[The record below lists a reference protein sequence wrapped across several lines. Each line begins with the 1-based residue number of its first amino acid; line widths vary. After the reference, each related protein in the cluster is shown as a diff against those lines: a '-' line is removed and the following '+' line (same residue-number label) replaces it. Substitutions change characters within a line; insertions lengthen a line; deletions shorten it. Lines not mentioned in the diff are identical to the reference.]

1 MKCYLILT
9 NRDTRNLIL
18 NNREYKL
25 TRMRCN
31 TFLTKDEITRY
42 SRQIRLAEIG
52 KEGQEKIKGTSV
64 VVIGAGALGCPV
76 LQYLTA
82 AGIGILGIVDNDWV
96 DESNLNRQVLY
107 SLKDIG
113 KPKPLAAKEKLKLL
127 NPEVTF
133 NVHFIRLDN
142 ESALKVISQYDII
155 VDCTDNFASRYLIND
170 AAVILNKPVV
180 YGAIH
185 KFSGQ
190 LMVLNYK
197 NGPTLRCIY
206 PEPPNPLEV
215 PSCEEFGVIGSIPGI
230 IGSLQATE
238 VFKIILGHKGVLS
251 GKLFMIDT
259 LNFDTWI
266 SSFEKNPDFSEIT
279 ELGEYEDRS
288 LYDDE
293 SVKEI
298 SASTLRKM
306 LSKNP
311 GVPVIDLRDKED
323 KDDIGFKTISIP
335 HYDVSRKIKRF
346 SGNDAI
352 VFYCRSGSRSINVI
366 NYLQKVHKMENLY
379 NLVI

>member
-1 MKCYLILT
+1 
-9 NRDTRNLIL
+9 
-18 NNREYKL
+18 
-25 TRMRCN
+25 MRCN
-31 TFLTKDEITRY
+31 TSLTKDEIIRY

-52 KEGQEKIKGTSV
+52 KEGQQKIKGASV
-64 VVIGAGALGCPV
+64 LVVGAGALGCPV

-82 AGIGILGIVDNDWV
+82 AGVGTLGIVDNDWV
-96 DESNLNRQVLY
+96 DETNLNRQVLY

-113 KPKPLAAKEKLKLL
+113 KPKPLAAKERLKLL

-133 NVHFIRLDN
+133 NVHFFRLDK
-142 ESALKVISQYDII
+142 ESALKIISHYDII

-170 AAVILNKPVV
+170 SCVILNKPLV

-206 PEPPNPLEV
+206 PEAPHPLEV
-215 PSCEEFGVIGSIPGI
+215 PSCEEFGVIGSIPGM

-238 VFKIILGHKGVLS
+238 VFKIILELDGVLS

-259 LNFDTWI
+259 LNFNVWI
-266 SSFEKNPDFSEIT
+266 SSFEKNPDLAVIT
-279 ELGEYEDRS
+279 ELGEYEDNS
-288 LYDDE
+288 LCDIK

-298 SASTLRKM
+298 SAATLRKM

-311 GVPVIDLRDKED
+311 GIPVIDLRDKDDTE
-323 KDDIGFKTISIP
+323 DIGFKTFTIP
-335 HYDVSRKIKRF
+335 YYDVSRKVKLF
-346 SGNDAI
+346 SNKDAV
-352 VFYCRSGSRSINVI
+352 VFYCRSGSRSTSVI
-366 NYLQKVHKMENLY
+366 NYLQKVHKLENLY